1 MAGTVRRAR
10 FGRTMSHLGT
20 GAGVVRRRF
29 DRTAMDRI
37 RDAIAA
43 AERGHAGEIRFAVEA
58 ALSLQLLRKHRDARS
73 RAVEVFSQLRV
84 WDTEA
89 NSGVL
94 LYLLWADRA
103 IEIVA
108 DRGIAALVPASEWE
122 STCLRIREGL
132 QSARPAEAVIAGI
145 TRIGELLR
153 AALPTRDATPDELPD
168 EPVIL

>member
-1 MAGTVRRAR
+1 MAGSFARALA
-10 FGRTMSHLGT
+10 HLGT
-20 GAGVVRRRF
+20 GTGVVRRHFNR
-29 DRTAMDRI
+29 DAMARI
-37 RDAIAA
+37 RAAIAD

-58 ALSLQLLRKHRDARS
+58 MLPLRMLRRHRDARS

-103 IEIVA
+103 IEVVV

-122 STCLRIREGL
+122 TVCLQVRDGL
-132 QSARPAEAVIAGI
+132 RSAHPADAVIAGI
-145 TRIGELLR
+145 ARIGELLR
-153 AALPTRDATPDELPD
+153 VALPTQASTPDELPD
-168 EPVIL
+168 DPVRL